1 MTAVAAGVATALLL
15 AIFATLALSGKTPV
29 MASENSSVQLSQIVV
44 VPPRAKC
51 AKAAKKKGA
60 PSPNCITQKC
70 CQLSA
75 LKCYEIHSGYAK
87 CMKKC
92 TPGKDGTCLVLEHT
106 SPAEKSDVTY
116 STTNMFCW
124 SFYQAVTGSTTPS
137 YDLELLRTNVFL
149 GTSIFGCESYRVFS
163 DAAATW
169 LSPGEVETVQVE
181 DVENNF
187 YYAKRKFNGY
197 WINANMHIAAWKK
210 IKEEDMYSSKDW
222 TVKVDTDAVFLP
234 SRLRTILDTTEVT
247 PNGIYIENCKYQNWG
262 FYGALEVI
270 SLEGAKKL
278 MANLDVCKKELNY
291 MGSDEKILRNE
302 PWGEDV
308 FVQRCMDLHGVD
320 KVSNFHIAK
329 DSLCLATVPEGQ
341 KKNKKFRHDCSTV
354 KTEAIIHTFHSPKNY
369 FNCLKLT
376 QQA

>member
-1 MTAVAAGVATALLL
+1 M
-15 AIFATLALSGKTPV
+15 
-29 MASENSSVQLSQIVV
+29 QLSQIVV
-44 VPPRAKC
+44 RPPYEKC
-51 AKAAKKKGA
+51 AKVKT
-60 PSPNCITQKC
+60 NCIEQKC
-70 CQLSA
+70 CQLSTYT
-75 LKCYEIHSGYAK
+75 CYEVHSGYATCMQK
-87 CMKKC
+87 CI
-92 TPGKDGTCLVLEHT
+92 PGVNGTCLAHKLF
-106 SPAEKSDVTY
+106 SSAQKSDVTY
-116 STTNMFCW
+116 STTNLFCLA
-124 SFYQAVTGSTTPS
+124 FYQHETGCTKKTS
-137 YDLELLRTNVFL
+137 DLDLLRTQLFL
-149 GTSIFGCESYRVFS
+149 GASIFGCESYRVFS
-163 DAAATW
+163 DTATW
-169 LSPGEVETVQVE
+169 LSPGEVDTVKVE

-187 YYAKRKFNGY
+187 YYAKRKFNGH

-234 SRLRTILDTTEVT
+234 SRLRTILETTEVT
-247 PNGIYIENCKYQNWG
+247 PNGIYIENCKYQNYG

-369 FNCLKLT
+369 FNCLQLT